1 MAKKA
6 ATKSTTEPTT
16 PVSEPTTPAPTTEN
30 VTEVT
35 VDKPVTPETTA
46 NEKFEQLSKRVAD
59 ITDLLKQ
66 LTSELKTVQKDI
78 VKMVKTSSKKQKV
91 RNAGGAKKTPS
102 GFAKPTR
109 LSDEL
114 CDFLGETRGTELART
129 TVTRRLNEY
138 IKQHS
143 LQDAEDKRRIHP
155 DSKLDKI
162 LKVNGTGDLTY
173 FNLQSAI
180 KHHFVKA

>member
-6 ATKSTTEPTT
+6 IKSTEAPAATT
-16 PVSEPTTPAPTTEN
+16 PETTTPTEN

-35 VDKPVTPETTA
+35 VEKPVTPESTA

-59 ITDLLKQ
+59 LTDLLKQ
-66 LTSELKTVQKDI
+66 LTTELKTVQKDI

-91 RNAGGAKKTPS
+91 RNTNGAKKTPS

-143 LQDAEDKRRIHP
+143 LQDSEDKRRIHP
-155 DSKLDKI
+155 DDKLNKI
-162 LKVNGTGDLTY
+162 LKVNGNTDLTY

-180 KHHFVKA
+180 KHHFVKAA